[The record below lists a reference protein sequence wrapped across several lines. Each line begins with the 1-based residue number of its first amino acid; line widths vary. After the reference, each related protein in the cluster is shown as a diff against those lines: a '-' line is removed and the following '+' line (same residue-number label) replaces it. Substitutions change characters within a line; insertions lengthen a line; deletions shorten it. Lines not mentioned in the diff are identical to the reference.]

1 MVTLKPIVARYELSV
16 DAMETVQVMVDS
28 ADNPWGRRLFD
39 ALTFAV
45 RDPSVVYAIAPY
57 AVVRPSDFAP
67 EASPRDMPRV
77 DAGSI
82 GDVLR
87 KLADAGFVSVRDVLR
102 LDAS

>member
-1 MVTLKPIVARYELSV
+1 MAILKPVVSQYELSV
-16 DAMETVQVMVDS
+16 DAAETVQVMVDS

-45 RDPSVVYAIAPY
+45 RDPSVVYAVAPY
-57 AVVRPSDFAP
+57 AAVHSSDFAP

-82 GDVLR
+82 GDVLW

-102 LDAS
+102 